1 MTQLRLELV
10 GLSDTGRRR
19 PHNEDS
25 TVIDPQ
31 LGLAVVADGMG
42 GYKAGE
48 LASAI
53 AVVTIWT
60 ELRTALP
67 AVAPDDRD
75 AESGRLRLAAL
86 LDQAIGKANR
96 LIHETQEREQETRGM
111 GTTVACVLLRGDRLV
126 IAHVGDSRVYRLRGE
141 VLERVTNDHS
151 LMQEL
156 IDRGFYS
163 PEEAAENAPKNLVTR
178 ALGIE
183 SSVEVTLREETCATG
198 EVFLLCS
205 DGLNDMV
212 SDEEIRL
219 TLCKFGSNL
228 LDAARDLVRLANEG
242 GGRDNISVVLC
253 RVGEH
258 TAGRAWLAGWLC
270 RSLRAVS
277 PGGRGSVEVRGNDG

>member
-1 MTQLRLELV
+1 MNATLELV

-25 TVIDPQ
+25 TVIDPE

-60 ELRTALP
+60 ELQAALP
-67 AVAPDDRD
+67 GLVPTDRNS
-75 AESGRLRLAAL
+75 ESGRLSFAIL
-86 LDQAIGKANR
+86 LEQAIDKANR

-111 GTTVACVLLRGDRLV
+111 GTTVACLLARGDRMI

-141 VLERVTNDHS
+141 SLERVTNDHS
-151 LMQEL
+151 LIQEL
-156 IDRGFYS
+156 IDRGFYT

-183 SSVEVTLREETCATG
+183 SSVEVTMREEACVPG
-198 EVFLLCS
+198 ELFLLCS

-219 TLCKFGSNL
+219 TLCKAGANL

-242 GGRDNISVVLC
+242 GGRDNVSVVLC
-253 RVGEH
+253 RVGGH
-258 TAGRAWLAGWLC
+258 TARRDRLD
-270 RSLRAVS
+270 
-277 PGGRGSVEVRGNDG
+277 GGVAR

>member
-1 MTQLRLELV
+1 MNVRLELV

-25 TVIDPQ
+25 TVIDQ
-31 LGLAVVADGMG
+31 ALGLAVVADGMG

-53 AVVTIWT
+53 AVMSIWT
-60 ELRTALP
+60 DLRAALP
-67 AVAPDDRD
+67 EVSPTDRD
-75 AESGRLRLAAL
+75 GESGRLRLAVL
-86 LDQAIGKANR
+86 LEQAIGKANR
-96 LIHETQEREQETRGM
+96 LIHETQEREPETRGM
-111 GTTVACVLLRGDRLV
+111 GTTVACILARGDRLV

-141 VLERVTNDHS
+141 VLEQVTSDHS

-163 PEEAAENAPKNLVTR
+163 PAEAAENAPKNLVTR

-183 SSVEVTLREETCATG
+183 STVEVSLREEPCVSG

-212 SDEEIRL
+212 SDEDIRL

-242 GGRDNISVVLC
+242 GGRDNITVVLG
-253 RVGEH
+253 RVGERP
-258 TAGRAWLAGWLC
+258 AARAWLGL
-270 RSLRAVS
+270 
-277 PGGRGSVEVRGNDG
+277 GGRAGR